1 MSADPNVPLAM
12 FKTSYTKIFIEV
24 FSEFNINIQKLLK
37 ESGLPADLLHSK
49 SELIPTE
56 PVKRLLFL
64 ISTQVGE
71 NKFSEL
77 MRLAIRQRFLP
88 AVLPR
93 FTECK
98 TIEEAL
104 HLCKKVFAQ
113 DSPGSYITL
122 EREHG
127 RAWLCRAAKF
137 EESNHFV
144 WSEFFAVLYMIELVS
159 TLSNQKWAPKQVK
172 LQWPNTDLFRSAF
185 PGSTQFFVS
194 QDKTAFYIE
203 DEIIEK
209 PVSISAD
216 DTKFKEPLVDWHSSF
231 TDSVFTALLPY
242 SLEQD
247 LSVED
252 AAQILN
258 LSTRTFQRKLKS
270 ENTSFRQIKE
280 SITLSLSCDLMEQG
294 HSLTHIAN
302 QLGYNN
308 ISHFSRAF
316 KRITGLTPKIYRNT
330 IMGIQD

>member
-12 FKTSYTKIFIEV
+12 FKTSYTKVFIEV
-24 FSEFNINIQKLLK
+24 FAEFNIDIQKLLE
-37 ESGLPADLLHSK
+37 ESGLPADLLQSK
-49 SELIPTE
+49 SDHVPTE

-71 NKFSEL
+71 NKFAEL

-88 AVLPR
+88 DVLGS
-93 FTECK
+93 FAACE

-104 HLCKKVFAQ
+104 KLCNQVFTQ
-113 DSPGSYITL
+113 NSPGSYITF

-127 RAWLCRAAKF
+127 RSWLCRAAKF
-137 EESNHFV
+137 EESNHFM
-144 WSEFFAVLYMIELVS
+144 WSEFFSVLYMIEMIS
-159 TLSNQKWAPKQVK
+159 TLSNQDWAPKQVK
-172 LQWPNTDLFRSAF
+172 LRWPDTDIFRSAF
-185 PGSTQFFVS
+185 PSKTQFFIS
-194 QDKTAFYIE
+194 QEKTAFYIE
-203 DEIIEK
+203 DEILQRPIH
-209 PVSISAD
+209 ITAD

-247 LSVED
+247 LTLED
-252 AAQILN
+252 SAEILN
-258 LSTRTFQRKLKS
+258 MSTRTLQRKLK
-270 ENTSFRQIKE
+270 EDKTSFRQIKE
-280 SITLSLSCDLMEQG
+280 SITLSVSCDLMEQG

-316 KRITGLTPKIYRNT
+316 KRITGLTPKIYRKS
-330 IMGIQD
+330 IMGLQ